1 MCGIFGVTGSK
12 SAFID
17 LYKGLKMIQHRGQD
31 TCGIVTYDNH
41 FNIKR
46 VEGLVTNSFDE
57 NDINKLTGTV
67 GIAHV
72 RYPTIGKGG
81 VENAQPVYTNTPYG
95 IIMAHNGNVSNYF
108 QLHERL
114 QKKYHRYINSDV
126 DVQII
131 LNVFAYHLSMHQN
144 FTFDILCDT
153 VRQVFKEVKGSYS
166 VIAYIAEKGFV
177 AFRDPIG
184 FRPLVFGRKD
194 GVTAFSSESVSLEA
208 IGINDFE
215 DVKPGEVIFIDE
227 KNRMMRER
235 LIKSEQKAC
244 IFEWVYFA
252 RPDSI
257 IDGIDVYN
265 ARYRLGEELAEE
277 LMNRKNDFDVIIPV
291 PDTARTASLACAT
304 KLNLPY
310 REGLIKN
317 RYIGRTFIMPGQK
330 KRMDAIREKLH
341 PIRIELEGKKVLLID
356 DSIVRG
362 NTSKSIVKLVRDA
375 GAKEVHFAV
384 YSPALKYPCFYGIDI
399 QHADEF
405 LANRCDEKK
414 IADEIGADSMHY
426 LSIRGLIKGVG
437 IDRTGF
443 CTACFSGKY
452 PQKVNRADINKI
464 HDDRSTAHS

>member
-12 SAFID
+12 NAFID

-46 VEGLVTNSFDE
+46 AEGLVTNAFSED
-57 NDINKLTGTV
+57 DIDKLTGAV
-67 GIAHV
+67 GISHV

-95 IIMAHNGNVSNYF
+95 IVMAHNGNVSNYF
-108 QLHERL
+108 QMYERL
-114 QKKYHRYINSDV
+114 TKKYHRYINSDV

-131 LNVFAYHLSMHQN
+131 LNVFAYHLSKNQK
-144 FTFDILCDT
+144 FSFEILCDAIK
-153 VRQVFKEVKGSYS
+153 QVFKEVKGSYS
-166 VIAYIAEKGFV
+166 VITYIAEKGFV

-184 FRPLVFGRKD
+184 FRPLSFGSKD

-208 IGINDFE
+208 IGITDFE
-215 DVKPGEVIFIDE
+215 NVKPGEVIFIDE
-227 KNRMMRER
+227 KNRMRRKLLVESNQ
-235 LIKSEQKAC
+235 KSC

-252 RPDSI
+252 RPDSV
-257 IDGIDVYN
+257 IDGIGVYN
-265 ARYRLGEELAEE
+265 ARYHLGEQLAQELKE
-277 LMNRKNDFDVIIPV
+277 RRNDFDVIIPV
-291 PDTARTASLACAT
+291 PDTARTAALSCAT

-310 REGLIKN
+310 KEGLVKN

-330 KRMDAIREKLH
+330 KRMDAIKEKLH
-341 PIRIELEGKKVLLID
+341 PIRIELEGKRVLLID

-362 NTSKSIVKLVRDA
+362 NTSKSIVKLVRDV

-384 YSPALKYPCFYGIDI
+384 YSPALRYPCFFGIDI

-405 LANRCDEKK
+405 LANRCDKNK
-414 IADEIGADSMHY
+414 IANEIGADSLHY
-426 LSIRGLIKGVG
+426 LSIEGLIKGVG
-437 IDRTGF
+437 FGRINF

-452 PQKVNRADINKI
+452 PVKVTDKDMRKI
-464 HDDRSTAHS
+464 